1 MNKSKLP
8 DLLVLLVLA
17 GLVVIYGVDSVRAS
31 THILNL
37 VLVLPAT
44 VIVLILCAFQFVVEF
59 RRGHEDVEP
68 RDAVKPV
75 LPVMALFAAYVI
87 SLEWLGFDVGTF
99 VFLLAFLWL
108 HGERRWPWLV
118 GYSFSFALSMA
129 LFFSKMLPYPMPM
142 LVLDSVY

>member
-1 MNKSKLP
+1 MKKSKLS
-8 DLLVLLVLA
+8 DVAVLVVLA

-37 VLVLPAT
+37 VLVLPVT
-44 VIVLILCAFQFVVEF
+44 VIVLILCVFQFAVEM
-59 RRGHEDVEP
+59 RRNDEDIGS

-75 LPVMALFAAYVI
+75 LPVMALFAAYVL

-99 VFLLAFLWL
+99 VFLLAFLWV

-118 GYSFSFALSMA
+118 GYAVSFSSLMA

-142 LVLDSVY
+142 LVLNTVY